1 MNFKMPFYKIGLLF
15 MRRLF
20 QDSDSAGFCQS
31 SWANCISNYLL
42 LQENIVVFVC
52 VVSKRFELL
61 GYDAYSNWGVMSKY
75 PHGAQR
81 CRDRQM
87 LKVEGFEIAGRNALT
102 EYVRQRDGEMGN
114 FAA

>member
-1 MNFKMPFYKIGLLF
+1 M
-15 MRRLF
+15 
-20 QDSDSAGFCQS
+20 
-31 SWANCISNYLL
+31 
-42 LQENIVVFVC
+42 FVC

-87 LKVEGFEIAGRNALT
+87 LKVGGFETAGRNALT